1 MASLQQNATKYPS
14 AWKTLMAAVGVQNAT
29 VKVEALQLPFT
40 LPTDAAST
48 AAAVVLHADQN
59 KMDGEFM
66 SALRDCAFFTGDSF
80 TVLESEMILIKTQTE
95 ELLQATDYAEGICGH
110 DQPAAEETRN
120 PSPHSALA
128 EGGDDMIV
136 HSRAHSEPVE
146 IEHMLAVRQRTLK
159 GQKRRRYS
167 PRWAFYRR
175 IPRWRTPWS
184 RLRLLSCMTP
194 MPPSS
199 LPLLPTDTRSGTPM
213 R

>member
-1 MASLQQNATKYPS
+1 
-14 AWKTLMAAVGVQNAT
+14 MAAVGVQNAT

-128 EGGDDMIV
+128 EGGDDMIPAMGILPPD
-136 HSRAHSEPVE
+136 SALENPLVE
-146 IEHMLAVRQRTLK
+146 AEAALMHDAYASQ
-159 GQKRRRYS
+159 
-167 PRWAFYRR
+167 
-175 IPRWRTPWS
+175 
-184 RLRLLSCMTP
+184 
-194 MPPSS
+194 
-199 LPLLPTDTRSGTPM
+199 LPTTAAHRHTLWDTHAVTAM
-213 R
+213 N